1 MIRMQG
7 LGAGREVGIRV
18 ESVDG
23 GHEGGGWGGR
33 RGEGQ

>member
-1 MIRMQG
+1 MIRMQE
-7 LGAGREVGIRV
+7 LGAGREVGGV

>member
-7 LGAGREVGIRV
+7 LEQGGKWGGV

-23 GHEGGGWGGR
+23 GHEGGEWGGR
-33 RGEGQ
+33 QGEGQ